1 MKIDTLSP
9 CNCYRLHRLSS
20 ILVGNSWKRIPS
32 IFRLAPGLAVY
43 TACWSCQLCNL
54 LLSLMCELAVFV
66 KALLCV
72 ILKARAIFISVTVLL
87 ATLLVAQ
94 AKKFTVKF
102 IDVQVALW
110 MQQTFIVVVETLSSS
125 LTLRCYRFTELKNTN
140 DDDTVNKAM

>member
-1 MKIDTLSP
+1 
-9 CNCYRLHRLSS
+9 
-20 ILVGNSWKRIPS
+20 
-32 IFRLAPGLAVY
+32 
-43 TACWSCQLCNL
+43 
-54 LLSLMCELAVFV
+54 MCELAVFV

>member
-1 MKIDTLSP
+1 
-9 CNCYRLHRLSS
+9 
-20 ILVGNSWKRIPS
+20 
-32 IFRLAPGLAVY
+32 
-43 TACWSCQLCNL
+43 
-54 LLSLMCELAVFV
+54 MCELAVFV

-94 AKKFTVKF
+94 ANKFTVKF